1 MKTALYIRVST
12 REQAERGFSIGGQKE
27 RLLNYAKAKDFDDTE
42 AYIDDGY
49 SGSSLNRPQITR
61 LMQDVKKGKVS
72 TVIVFKLDR
81 LSRSQKD
88 TLHLIEDVF
97 NKYDVAF
104 ISLNES
110 FDTSTPFGRAMVGM
124 LSVFAQL
131 ERENIKERVELGKKE
146 KAKKGLWNGGRGDYL
161 GYNYVGGK
169 FTIDPY
175 EAEIVKEIYALSFK
189 GYGNSRIMKAI
200 NEKYKG
206 AISSISTVN
215 RTLQNPIYIG
225 KIRYDGEVYQ
235 SDHEPIID
243 ESLFNQTQIIK
254 SKRSTRTDYKSN
266 NSPYLLSGLLKCAKC
281 GAGFV
286 GRDASGKYGEYK
298 YYVCYK
304 KAAKY
309 RLPPDEVCDAKA
321 INLFEAHDEI
331 FQLLRNIRSKD
342 MKLEPS
348 EKENSMDSM
357 EKELKKVDIQLERAT
372 ELYINGTI
380 PMDILND
387 KLEKLKEKKSGI
399 QKIIDEYSPVRE
411 EAIKQFNKVQDIDLE
426 KMDNNEI
433 KNYLAI
439 IINNILV
446 DKGDIEVRFNF
457 AQ

>member
-12 REQAERGFSIGGQKE
+12 REQAERGFSIGGQEE

-42 AYIDDGY
+42 TYIDDGF

-61 LMQDVKKGKVS
+61 LIQDVKKRKLS

-146 KAKKGLWNGGRGDYL
+146 KAKKGLWNGGRSNHL
-161 GYNYVGGK
+161 GYNYADGK
-169 FTIDPY
+169 FTVDPY
-175 EAEIVKEIYALSFK
+175 EAEVVKEIYALSLK
-189 GYGNSRIMKAI
+189 GYGNGRIMRMI

-206 AISSISTVN
+206 VVRSLSTIN
-215 RTLQNPIYIG
+215 RTLENPIYIG

-235 SDHEPIID
+235 SDHESIID

-281 GAGFV
+281 GSGFV
-286 GRDASGKYGEYK
+286 GRDASSKYGEYK

-304 KAAKY
+304 RAAKY
-309 RLPPDEVCDAKA
+309 RLHPDEACDAKA
-321 INLFEAHDEI
+321 INLFETHDEI
-331 FQLLRNIRSKD
+331 FQLLRNVRSKE
-342 MKLEPS
+342 MKLEPLK
-348 EKENSMDSM
+348 KENSMDSM
-357 EKELKKVDIQLERAT
+357 KKELKKVDIQLERAT

-380 PMDILND
+380 PMEMLND

-399 QKIIDEYSPVRE
+399 QKIIDEYSPIRE
-411 EAIKQFNKVQDIDLE
+411 EAIKQFNQVQDIDLK

-446 DKGDIEVRFNF
+446 NEGDIEVRFNF